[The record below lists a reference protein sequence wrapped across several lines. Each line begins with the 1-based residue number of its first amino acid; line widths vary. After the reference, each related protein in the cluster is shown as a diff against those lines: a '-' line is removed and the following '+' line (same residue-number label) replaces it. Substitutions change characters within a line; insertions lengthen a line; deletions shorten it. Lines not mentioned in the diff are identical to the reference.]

1 MDPII
6 GRVGPGREAGEVA
19 AVRRAAKV
27 DDNQEQLV
35 YELRQLGYSVQ
46 SIATVGKG
54 CPDLLV
60 GRRNRNWLFEVKDP
74 AKWPSARALTKD
86 EVEWHAFWKGQV
98 TTIETVEQA
107 LVVMEKDMAG

>member
-1 MDPII
+1 
-6 GRVGPGREAGEVA
+6 
-19 AVRRAAKV
+19 
-27 DDNQEQLV
+27 
-35 YELRQLGYSVQ
+35 LGYSVQ

-107 LVVMEKDMAG
+107 LVVMQKDMAG

>member
-60 GRRNRNWLFEVKDP
+60 GAHGRNFCFEVKDP

-98 TTIETVEQA
+98 AVVQTTEEA
-107 LVVMEKDMAG
+107 LEVMRGLD

>member
-107 LVVMEKDMAG
+107 LVVMQKDMAG